1 MRVILFTKLNCQ
13 LCDAIKYEL
22 LDLQSEYGFVL
33 KEEFVETDQDV
44 GEDEETPVPFIHIE
58 RDGQDI
64 LHLEY
69 PVRQVELR
77 SAIHIEMKR
86 RADREG

>member
-1 MRVILFTKLNCQ
+1 MRVILFTKKDCQ

-22 LDLQSEYGFVL
+22 LDLQSEYGFSL
-33 KEEFVETDQDV
+33 KEKFVEASQDV
-44 GEDEETPVPFIHIE
+44 GEDEETPVPYICIE
-58 RDGQDI
+58 RDGQEV

>member
-1 MRVILFTKLNCQ
+1 MRVILFTKLNCE

-22 LDLQSEYGFVL
+22 LDLQSAYGFVL
-33 KEEFVETDQDV
+33 KDEFVETDQDA
-44 GEDEETPVPFIHIE
+44 GEDEETPVPFMHIE

>member
-22 LDLQSEYGFVL
+22 LDLQSEYGFAL
-33 KEEFVETDQDV
+33 KEKFVETDQDV
-44 GEDEETPVPFIHIE
+44 GEDEETPVPFSHIE
-58 RDGQDI
+58 REGKDI

-77 SAIHIEMKR
+77 SAIDIGVKR

>member
-1 MRVILFTKLNCQ
+1 MRVILFTKKDCQ

-22 LDLQSEYGFVL
+22 LDLQSEYGFAL
-33 KEEFVETDQDV
+33 KEKFVETDQDV
-44 GEDEETPVPFIHIE
+44 GEDEETLVPFIHIE

-64 LHLEY
+64 LHFEY

-77 SAIHIEMKR
+77 RAIHFEMKR